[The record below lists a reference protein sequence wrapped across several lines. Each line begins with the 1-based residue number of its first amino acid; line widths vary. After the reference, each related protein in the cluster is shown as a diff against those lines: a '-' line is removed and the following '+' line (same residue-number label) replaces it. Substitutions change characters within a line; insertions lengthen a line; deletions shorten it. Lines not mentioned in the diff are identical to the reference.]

1 MKFVKSTMSV
11 KDKLTL
17 ENLYADNQKLKEE
30 NEKNKAS
37 IDYISMMT
45 GVDIDMEDDS
55 NEQELQ
61 QS

>member
-1 MKFVKSTMSV
+1 MSV